1 MGDYRTVGFLEGGLV
16 APEFNVGM
24 AVERADVLAY
34 LVQRRDNAAAIA
46 ASGAADG
53 ETRALA
59 QDRRRQ
65 LDVLIDE
72 LTAGMHVWAA
82 EMTC

>member
-1 MGDYRTVGFLEGGLV
+1 MMGDL
-16 APEFNVGM
+16 PEGM
-24 AVERADVLAY
+24 ALAPTDFTLGMAAERADVLAY
-34 LVQRRDNAAAIA
+34 LVRRRDNAAAIA

-82 EMTC
+82 EMAC